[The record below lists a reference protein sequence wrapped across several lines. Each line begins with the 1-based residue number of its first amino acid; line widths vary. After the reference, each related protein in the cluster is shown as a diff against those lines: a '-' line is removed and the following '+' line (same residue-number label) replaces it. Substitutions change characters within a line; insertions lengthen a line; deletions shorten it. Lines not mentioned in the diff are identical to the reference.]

1 LGACGEAEF
10 IQIDF
15 AVREGLPE
23 VNKFNLLFIGALLMA
38 PFAALA
44 QDGGFEVQQ
53 SVKFA
58 KNSSALTKEAEEKLR
73 AEAESLSV
81 LLRYRPESSVEIAG
95 YAEAGEKKPGPLADA
110 RAQKVWEYLISQGL
124 PAERMEPVGYGGA
137 GKTGRVDIRVNT
149 EDALA
154 MNRVAQ
160 PIPAP
165 TPEPAPEI
173 APTPAPAPQRAP
185 AAEPP
190 PVAVIP
196 APAPAP
202 APVPEPPVVARP
214 TPAPAPPPEV
224 AVPQKQLT
232 PSEESWDKSRAA
244 TLSEAER
251 KKRLKAEKDE
261 AARAAAEARKAEQ
274 AAAAER
280 KRAEQ
285 AAAAEAKRAE
295 QAEAAER
302 KRAEQQAALER
313 KQAEA
318 EMRKQQQVEAL
329 ERKQAAAELR
339 KQQQEQARLQAKQ
352 NAEEK
357 KRQAEQ
363 EAMRIAM
370 SQPPPTLTPEISE
383 TTLKS
388 TKGRTI
394 VDNQT
399 APSYTQP
406 PAAPTPKSALP
417 GQGSY
422 FIQGT
427 AYFAANARS
436 LTPGSSATIDAL
448 AIRVQKLLQSKPN
461 ARVDIVGHADPL
473 TEAAQA
479 DVLAEGRAE
488 ELVKELAARGIDRA
502 RLRAAGAADTQPL
515 TSKKGDPARN
525 LNMRAEIRVPN

>member
-1 LGACGEAEF
+1 
-10 IQIDF
+10 
-15 AVREGLPE
+15 
-23 VNKFNLLFIGALLMA
+23 VNKINLLFVGALLMA
-38 PFAALA
+38 PFAVLA

-58 KNSSALTKEAEEKLR
+58 KNSSALTKDAEEKLR

-137 GKTGRVDIRVNT
+137 GKAGRVDIRVNT

-160 PIPAP
+160 PMP
-165 TPEPAPEI
+165 
-173 APTPAPAPQRAP
+173 APTPAPEVAPAPAPAPLPVP

-202 APVPEPPVVARP
+202 APAPVPAPEPPVVARP
-214 TPAPAPPPEV
+214 TPAPTPPPEV

-274 AAAAER
+274 AAAAEA

-295 QAEAAER
+295 QAAAAER
-302 KRAEQQAALER
+302 KRAEQQAAAER
-313 KQAEA
+313 KQAEV
-318 EMRKQQQVEAL
+318 EMRKQQQIEAL

-473 TEAAQA
+473 TEGAQA

-488 ELVKELAARGIDRA
+488 ELVKELAARGVDRA